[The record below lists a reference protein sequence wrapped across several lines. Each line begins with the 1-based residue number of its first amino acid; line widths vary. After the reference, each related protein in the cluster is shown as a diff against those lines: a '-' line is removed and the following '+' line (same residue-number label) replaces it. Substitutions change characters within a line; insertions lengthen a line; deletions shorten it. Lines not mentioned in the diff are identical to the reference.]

1 MSESE
6 HLAQALTD
14 LLLEE
19 ENGWFVSVF
28 PALEGLSA
36 SQAAQSPGDK
46 FNSPWAIVRHMT
58 YWMEAVQ
65 YRLQQ
70 MDPSAHL
77 GEDWLPL
84 SDPSSEE
91 AWMKD
96 KSRLA
101 EITHELADLVRGT
114 DTTGWN
120 KCTGGRPSRRQVNQG
135 LIGHNCYH
143 TNESSACG
151 KCWATDWNNL
161 RIITTFRWKI
171 RQLR

>member
-19 ENGWFVSVF
+19 ENGWFLSVF

-36 SQAAQSPGDK
+36 AQAAQSPGEK

-58 YWMEAVQ
+58 YWMTAVL
-65 YRLQQ
+65 YRLQEL
-70 MDPSAHL
+70 DPSTRL

-84 SDPSSEE
+84 SDPDSEE
-91 AWMKD
+91 AWAMD
-96 KSRLA
+96 KARLA
-101 EITHELADLVRGT
+101 EITRELADLVRRT
-114 DTTGWN
+114 DSDWLEQMYRE
-120 KCTGGRPSRRQVNQG
+120 GRPSRRQVIQG

-143 TNESSACG
+143 TNE
-151 KCWATDWNNL
+151 
-161 RIITTFRWKI
+161 IISMRHMLGYWLDQT
-171 RQLR
+171 

>member
-91 AWMKD
+91 AWTKD

-101 EITHELADLVRGT
+101 EITRELADLVRGT
-114 DTTGWN
+114 DSDWLEQMYRE
-120 KCTGGRPSRRQVNQG
+120 GRPSRRQVIQG

-143 TNESSACG
+143 TNE
-151 KCWATDWNNL
+151 
-161 RIITTFRWKI
+161 IISM
-171 RQLR
+171 RQMLGYGLEQT